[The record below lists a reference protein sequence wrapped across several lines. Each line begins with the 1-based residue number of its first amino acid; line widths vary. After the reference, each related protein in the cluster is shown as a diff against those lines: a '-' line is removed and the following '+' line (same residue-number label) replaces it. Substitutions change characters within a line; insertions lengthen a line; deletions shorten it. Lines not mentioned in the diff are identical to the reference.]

1 MGLTFGAGELISSK
15 VKEKEEDPFVKK
27 QKICSSL
34 GFKIGTQENGNCVLK
49 NFEIETKLKQQ
60 QDNSNGKLT
69 EANKLIR
76 QQRLNQS
83 LMLMQQGLNLM
94 GPPQPKLNCRNT
106 ITGWA
111 CY

>member
-49 NFEIETKLKQQ
+49 NFEIETK
-60 QDNSNGKLT
+60 
-69 EANKLIR
+69 
-76 QQRLNQS
+76 
-83 LMLMQQGLNLM
+83 
-94 GPPQPKLNCRNT
+94 
-106 ITGWA
+106 
-111 CY
+111 